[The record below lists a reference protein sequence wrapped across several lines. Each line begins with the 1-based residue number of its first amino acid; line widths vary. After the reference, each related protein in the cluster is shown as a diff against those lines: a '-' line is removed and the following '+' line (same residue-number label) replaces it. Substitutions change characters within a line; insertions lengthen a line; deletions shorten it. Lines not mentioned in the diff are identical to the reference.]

1 MNNFLPQVS
10 YLWLVRNERTPILL
24 CWTSLVIG
32 RKRLGGPGWVRCSV
46 NKSDYYYE
54 QFNFRLA
61 PQTFMLV
68 TSSNSLP
75 EGQPHLFTFVSPW
88 ISGVFLNQAFSSDL
102 KNRCQQ
108 VNIGRYTSIQGGSS
122 SAEHRAN
129 WPAVSETSPSICPA
143 VFIFSSDS
151 LSQEK
156 LKNALLKNLT
166 DLLHKNL
173 MKPLQSLS
181 WHPWA
186 SKFHFFSIEGYL
198 KTLLHTCTPRTLESV
213 PLKPKLPPTSYNQ
226 LQENI
231 LKRLNYNSF

>member
-108 VNIGRYTSIQGGSS
+108 VSIGRYTSIQGGVHQVRSIGQIDRLWARLSHQFARLFSS
-122 SAEHRAN
+122 SLLTLFH
-129 WPAVSETSPSICPA
+129 
-143 VFIFSSDS
+143 
-151 LSQEK
+151 K
-156 LKNALLKNLT
+156 KN
-166 DLLHKNL
+166 
-173 MKPLQSLS
+173 
-181 WHPWA
+181 
-186 SKFHFFSIEGYL
+186 
-198 KTLLHTCTPRTLESV
+198 
-213 PLKPKLPPTSYNQ
+213 
-226 LQENI
+226 
-231 LKRLNYNSF
+231 